1 MPDTLAR
8 LAQLALVSDER
19 TILQAA
25 LRATARGVHAP
36 LAQVL
41 ERSPDGETLVVRASR
56 GWGRADGSRRDLP
69 AGARSQA
76 GFTLDV
82 DEPVLLEDAAAED
95 RFEVAEAA
103 RGRDV
108 GSGVTCVIAG
118 VGAPFGVLAVHSPRV
133 RAFGPDDVDRAHRI
147 ADIVALAVARVRS
160 EHRVTELAEVRGRLV
175 METVAAEERERK
187 RLAEALHDGAMQ
199 NVVTAGFDL
208 DVLIAGGGDD
218 GDGERVRRARKAIG
232 DALRQLRST
241 VQDLHPIVLE
251 AAGLTVALER
261 LCAEHDERSQ
271 AEFVLDLHREA
282 EGPHDRLV
290 FELAREL
297 VGNAVRHAKATQ
309 IEVAVGLEDGQLAL
323 TVADDGRGMRPGSR
337 AAALRAGH
345 IGLASSAERLEL
357 AGGRLDI
364 DSAPGKGTTVTARLP
379 AAAPDAA

>member
-1 MPDTLAR
+1 MPDALAR
-8 LAQLALVSDER
+8 LARLALVGDER

-25 LRATARGVHAP
+25 LRATAQGVHAP

-76 GFTLDV
+76 GFSLDV
-82 DEPVLLEDAAAED
+82 DEPVLLQDAAAED

-108 GSGVTCVIAG
+108 GSGVACVIAG

-133 RAFGPDDVDRAHRI
+133 GAFGPDDVDRVHRI

-175 METVAAEERERK
+175 TETVAAEERERK

-208 DVLIAGGGDD
+208 DVVMAGD
-218 GDGERVRRARKAIG
+218 GDPKRVRRAREAIT

-251 AAGLTVALER
+251 AAGLIVALER
-261 LCAEHDERSQ
+261 LCAEQDERSE
-271 AEFVLDLHREA
+271 AEFVLDLHPEA
-282 EGPHDRLV
+282 EGPHDRLM

-297 VGNAVRHAKATQ
+297 VGNAVRHAKAAR
-309 IEVAVGLEDGQLAL
+309 IAVSVGCEDGQLVLA
-323 TVADDGRGMRPGSR
+323 VADDGRGMRPGSR

-345 IGLASSAERLEL
+345 IGLASSAERVEQ

-364 DSAPGKGTTVTARLP
+364 DSVPGKGTTVTARLP
-379 AAAPDAA
+379 AAAPDA

>member
-8 LAQLALVSDER
+8 LAGLALVSDER

-25 LRATARGVHAP
+25 LRATARWVHAP
-36 LAQVL
+36 LAEVL
-41 ERSPDGETLVVRASR
+41 ERSPDGEMLVVRASR

-76 GFTLDV
+76 GFTLGV

-133 RAFGPDDVDRAHRI
+133 RAFGRDDVDRTHRI
-147 ADIVALAVARVRS
+147 ADIVALGVARVRS

-208 DVLIAGGGDD
+208 DALMAGDD
-218 GDGERVRRARKAIG
+218 DRDGERVRRARKAIA

-251 AAGLTVALER
+251 AAGLTVAIER
-261 LCAEHDERSQ
+261 LCAEHDERSK
-271 AEFVLDLHREA
+271 A
-282 EGPHDRLV
+282 
-290 FELAREL
+290 AREL
-297 VGNAVRHAKATQ
+297 VGNAVRHAKASQ
-309 IEVAVGLEDGQLAL
+309 IEVAVGLQDGQLAL

-345 IGLASSAERLEL
+345 IGLASSAERVEL

-379 AAAPDAA
+379 A

>member
-8 LAQLALVSDER
+8 LARLALVSDER
-19 TILQAA
+19 TSLQAA
-25 LRATARGVHAP
+25 LRTTTRAVRAP
-36 LAQVL
+36 LVQIL
-41 ERSPDGETLVVRASR
+41 ERSLDGQTLAVRASR
-56 GWGRADGSRRDLP
+56 GWGRADGARGELP
-69 AGARSQA
+69 ADSRSQA
-76 GFTLDV
+76 GFALGA

-108 GSGVTCVIAG
+108 SSGVACVIAG
-118 VGAPFGVLAVHSPRV
+118 VGVPFGVLAVHSPRV
-133 RAFGPDDVDRAHRI
+133 GAFGAADVDRVHRI

-160 EHRVTELAEVRGRLV
+160 ESRVTELAEVRGRLV

-199 NVVTAGFDL
+199 NLVTAGYDL
-208 DVLIAGGGDD
+208 DALMAGGADL
-218 GDGERVRRARKAIG
+218 ERVRRARGAIS

-251 AAGLTVALER
+251 AAGLSVALER
-261 LCAEHDERSQ
+261 LCAEHAERSD
-271 AEFVLDLHREA
+271 AEFVLDLRREA

-297 VGNAVRHAKATQ
+297 VGNAVRHAGASRV
-309 IEVAVGLEDGQLAL
+309 EVAVGLEGGELVL
-323 TVADDGRGMRPGSR
+323 TVADDGAGMRPGSR

-345 IGLASSAERLEL
+345 IGLASSAERVEL

-364 DSAPGKGTTVTARLP
+364 DSAPGQGTTVTARLP
-379 AAAPDAA
+379 AAAPDGA

>member
-1 MPDTLAR
+1 MPDALAR
-8 LAQLALVSDER
+8 LARLALVSDESA
-19 TILQAA
+19 ILQAA
-25 LRATARGVHAP
+25 LGETARGVHAP
-36 LAQVL
+36 LVEIL
-41 ERSPDGETLVVRASR
+41 ELSPGGETLVVRASR
-56 GWGRADGSRRDLP
+56 GWGRADGARRDLP

-82 DEPVLLEDAAAED
+82 DEPVLLEDAAAEN

-118 VGAPFGVLAVHSPRV
+118 VGAPFGVLAAYSPRV
-133 RAFGPDDVDRAHRI
+133 RAFGSGDVDRVHRI

-175 METVAAEERERK
+175 TETVAAEEHERK
-187 RLAEALHDGAMQ
+187 RLAEALHDGALQ
-199 NVVTAGFDL
+199 NVVTAGYDL
-208 DVLIAGGGDD
+208 DAMMAGD
-218 GDGERVRRARKAIG
+218 GDRERLRRARTAIAN
-232 DALRQLRST
+232 ALRELRST

-251 AAGLTVALER
+251 AAGLSVALER
-261 LCAEHDERSQ
+261 MCAEHAERSE
-271 AEFVLDLHREA
+271 AAFVLDLRREA

-290 FELAREL
+290 FELGREL
-297 VGNAVRHAKATQ
+297 VGNAARHARASR
-309 IEVAVGLEDGQLAL
+309 IEVSVGLEGGQLVL

-345 IGLASSAERLEL
+345 IGLASSAERVEL

-364 DSAPGKGTTVTARLP
+364 ESAPGMGTTVTARLP
-379 AAAPDAA
+379 AAATDAA

>member
-1 MPDTLAR
+1 MPDALAR
-8 LAQLALVSDER
+8 LARLALMSDER

-25 LRATARGVHAP
+25 LRATARGVDAP

-56 GWGRADGSRRDLP
+56 GWGRAHGPRLDLP

-82 DEPVLLEDAAAED
+82 DEPVLLEDAEAEG

-133 RAFGPDDVDRAHRI
+133 RAFGPEDVDLTHRI
-147 ADIVALAVARVRS
+147 ADVVALAVARVRS

-208 DVLIAGGGDD
+208 DVLIAGDD
-218 GDGERVRRARKAIG
+218 DSDGERVRRARQSIA

-261 LCAEHDERSQ
+261 LCAEYGERST

-282 EGPHDRLV
+282 EGPHDRLL
-290 FELAREL
+290 FDLAREL
-297 VGNAVRHAKATQ
+297 VGNAVRHAKAGRIQ
-309 IEVAVGLEDGQLAL
+309 VAVGLQDGQLAL

-345 IGLASSAERLEL
+345 IGLASSAERVEL

-379 AAAPDAA
+379 AAAHDAA

>member
-8 LAQLALVSDER
+8 LARLALVSDER

-36 LAQVL
+36 LAEVL

-69 AGARSQA
+69 AGARSQS

-133 RAFGPDDVDRAHRI
+133 RAFGRDDVDRTHRI
-147 ADIVALAVARVRS
+147 ADIVALGVARVRS

-208 DVLIAGGGDD
+208 DVLMAGDDD
-218 GDGERVRRARKAIG
+218 GDGERVRRARKAIA

-241 VQDLHPIVLE
+241 VQDLHPIV
-251 AAGLTVALER
+251 GL
-261 LCAEHDERSQ
+261 Q
-271 AEFVLDLHREA
+271 
-282 EGPHDRLV
+282 
-290 FELAREL
+290 
-297 VGNAVRHAKATQ
+297 
-309 IEVAVGLEDGQLAL
+309 DGQLAL

-345 IGLASSAERLEL
+345 IGLASSAERVEL

-379 AAAPDAA
+379 A

>member
-1 MPDTLAR
+1 MPDAIAR
-8 LAQLALVSDER
+8 LARLALVSDEPP
-19 TILQAA
+19 ILQAA
-25 LRATARGVHAP
+25 LRETARGVHAP
-36 LAQVL
+36 LVQVL
-41 ERSPDGETLVVRASR
+41 ERSSDGETLVVRASR
-56 GWGRADGSRRDLP
+56 GWGRAGDGRRDLP
-69 AGARSQA
+69 AGALSQA

-82 DEPVLLEDAAAED
+82 DEPVLLEDAAVED
-95 RFEVAEAA
+95 RFEVAEAT

-133 RAFGPDDVDRAHRI
+133 SAFGPADVDRVHRI

-199 NVVTAGFDL
+199 NVVTAGYDL
-208 DVLIAGGGDD
+208 DALMAGDD
-218 GDGERVRRARKAIG
+218 GPERVRRARKAIA
-232 DALRQLRST
+232 DTLRQLRST
-241 VQDLHPIVLE
+241 VQDLHPIVLD
-251 AAGLTVALER
+251 AAGLNVALER
-261 LCAEHDERSQ
+261 LCAEHDVRSD
-271 AEFVLDLHREA
+271 AELVLDLRREA

-297 VGNAVRHAKATQ
+297 VGNAARHAGASR
-309 IEVAVGLEDGQLAL
+309 IEVGVGRDGGAVVLS
-323 TVADDGRGMRPGSR
+323 VADDGRGMRAGSR

-345 IGLASSAERLEL
+345 IGLASCAERVEL

-364 DSAPGKGTTVTARLP
+364 DSAPGNGTTVTARLP
-379 AAAPDAA
+379 AAVPDAP

>member
-1 MPDTLAR
+1 MPDALAR
-8 LAQLALVSDER
+8 LARLALVSDER

-25 LRATARGVHAP
+25 LRATAHGADAP

-41 ERSPDGETLVVRASR
+41 ERSSDGEALVVRASR
-56 GWGRADGSRRDLP
+56 GWGRAQGSRLDLP

-82 DEPVLLEDAAAED
+82 DEPVLLEDARAED

-108 GSGVTCVIAG
+108 RSGVTCVIAG
-118 VGAPFGVLAVHSPRV
+118 ARAPFGVLAVHSPRA
-133 RAFGPDDVDRAHRI
+133 RAFGSKDVDRTHRI
-147 ADIVALAVARVRS
+147 ADVVALAVARLRS

-187 RLAEALHDGAMQ
+187 RLAEALHNGAMQ
-199 NVVTAGFDL
+199 DVVTAGFDL
-208 DVLIAGGGDD
+208 DVLIAGDD
-218 GDGERVRRARKAIG
+218 DSGGERVRRARKSIA

-261 LCAEHDERSQ
+261 LCAEYDERST
-271 AEFVLDLHREA
+271 AEFVLDLDREA
-282 EGPHDRLV
+282 EGTHDRLL

-297 VGNAVRHAKATQ
+297 VGNAVRHAKAGR
-309 IEVAVGLEDGQLAL
+309 IKVVVGLQDGQLVL

-345 IGLASSAERLEL
+345 IGLASSAERVEL

-379 AAAPDAA
+379 AAAHDAA

>member
-25 LRATARGVHAP
+25 LRATAREVHAP
-36 LAQVL
+36 LAEVL
-41 ERSPDGETLVVRASR
+41 ERSADGETLVVRAST

-82 DEPVLLEDAAAED
+82 GEPVLLEDAEAED

-118 VGAPFGVLAVHSPRV
+118 VGVPFGVLAVHSPRV
-133 RAFGPDDVDRAHRI
+133 RAFGPDDVDRTHRI

-208 DVLIAGGGDD
+208 DVLIAGDD
-218 GDGERVRRARKAIG
+218 GDGERIRRARKSIA

-261 LCAEHDERSQ
+261 LCAEHDERSK

-282 EGPHDRLV
+282 EGPHDRLL

-297 VGNAVRHAKATQ
+297 VGNAVRHAKASQ
-309 IEVAVGLEDGQLAL
+309 IQVAVGLQDGQLAL

-345 IGLASSAERLEL
+345 IGLASSAERVEL

-364 DSAPGKGTTVTARLP
+364 DSAPGEGTTVTARLP
-379 AAAPDAA
+379 AAPPDAA

>member
-8 LAQLALVSDER
+8 LARLALVSDER

-36 LAQVL
+36 LAEIL

-82 DEPVLLEDAAAED
+82 DDPVLLEDAAAED

-133 RAFGPDDVDRAHRI
+133 RAFGRDDVDRAHRI

-160 EHRVTELAEVRGRLV
+160 ERHVTELAEVRGRLV
-175 METVAAEERERK
+175 IETWATEERERK

-208 DVLIAGGGDD
+208 DVLMGGDD
-218 GDGERVRRARKAIG
+218 DRDGVRVRRARKAIA

-251 AAGLTVALER
+251 AAGLTVAIER
-261 LCAEHDERSQ
+261 LCAEHDERSKV
-271 AEFVLDLHREA
+271 EFVLDLHRAA
-282 EGPHDRLV
+282 EGPHDRLL

-297 VGNAVRHAKATQ
+297 VGNAVRHAKASQ

-323 TVADDGRGMRPGSR
+323 TVADDGRGMRPSCR

-345 IGLASSAERLEL
+345 IGLASSAERVEL

-379 AAAPDAA
+379 RIG